1 MNLVLA
7 LTYLKDER
15 LRALGVTT
23 RERSAV
29 TPELPT
35 IDEAGLPGYEMST
48 WYGLFVQ
55 GATPRGV
62 IAKLQEETAQIL
74 DQPAMRERIAADGM
88 TVVASTPGQFAEF
101 LKRETEKYARII
113 EAAGIKAI
121 D

>member
-1 MNLVLA
+1 
-7 LTYLKDER
+7 
-15 LRALGVTT
+15 
-23 RERSAV
+23 
-29 TPELPT
+29 
-35 IDEAGLPGYEMST
+35 LPGYEMTT

-62 IAKLQEETAQIL
+62 IAKLQQEVAQIL
-74 DQPAMRERIAADGM
+74 NQPAMKERIAADGM

-113 EAAGIKAI
+113 ESAGIKSI